1 MDSVTQKVMQS
12 PLVNTGAGATVTVG
26 ATATVGATVNV
37 GATATVDTTIIAS
50 TDNVRSITSINQIP
64 REGNVVIDF
73 YATWCGPCK
82 KLGPLFS
89 KLSNEYLTVSFL
101 KVDSD
106 EAEDL
111 CKHYE
116 VSALPTVLFIKNGE
130 VVSIIKG
137 FNENKIISELQELIE

>member
-12 PLVNTGAGATVTVG
+12 PLVNTVNAGATVTVG
-26 ATATVGATVNV
+26 ATV
-37 GATATVDTTIIAS
+37 VDTTIIAS

-137 FNENKIISELQELIE
+137 FNENKIISELQEIFLYLF

>member
-12 PLVNTGAGATVTVG
+12 PLVNTVNAGATVTVG
-26 ATATVGATVNV
+26 ATV
-37 GATATVDTTIIAS
+37 VDTTIIAS